1 MLESARLAQF
11 VGAVILFGSPLFLLY
26 TPRLPAPA
34 ALRPKLAAACA
45 LLLAGALAYVS
56 GQTALMM
63 DGPNAAFDPASLW
76 TVMTGTQFGLAAGSR
91 IAAALAALAVCLSGP
106 LERGRTGALAI
117 LGGLSLASFAW
128 SGHGAADDGLSGAIH
143 LTADVIHLLAAGVW
157 LGALT
162 VLVLHVFAKATSPEA
177 LHAGLKGFSGVGT
190 AGVAAIVATGLVN
203 SWFLIGPAHISAL
216 LNSTYGGLLLAKLVV
231 FAAMLGLAALN
242 RYVLTPRLAASADL
256 ALPALKRSLLVESVA
271 GFLVL
276 ALVSALGA
284 VPPPGS

>member
-1 MLESARLAQF
+1 M
-11 VGAVILFGSPLFLLY
+11 
-26 TPRLPAPA
+26 
-34 ALRPKLAAACA
+34 
-45 LLLAGALAYVS
+45 
-56 GQTALMM
+56 
-63 DGPNAAFDPASLW
+63 
-76 TVMTGTQFGLAAGSR
+76 
-91 IAAALAALAVCLSGP
+91 
-106 LERGRTGALAI
+106 
-117 LGGLSLASFAW
+117 
-128 SGHGAADDGLSGAIH
+128 
-143 LTADVIHLLAAGVW
+143 IHLLAAGVW